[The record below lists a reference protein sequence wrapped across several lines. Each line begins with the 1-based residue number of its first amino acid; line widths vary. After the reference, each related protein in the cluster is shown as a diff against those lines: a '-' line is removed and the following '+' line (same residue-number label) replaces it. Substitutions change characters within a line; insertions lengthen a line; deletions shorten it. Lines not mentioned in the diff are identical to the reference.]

1 MSTLKAIKGNI
12 VSPNQVCFDH
22 FLLYKDGK
30 VVSIEE
36 TVASDIEVFDASG
49 KYVLPGAVDAHV
61 HCYSALTEGFE
72 AATRSA
78 AGGGVTT
85 IVEMPYDADK
95 LICNEKVFTDKIQLL
110 EKESVVD
117 VALLATIAPENGL
130 DQIPILSEAG
140 ACGFKISL
148 FNTHPVRFPKIEEGV
163 LAEAFQLTKAA
174 RRPISVHAE
183 TDSIVRK
190 NIEKYKDQGFN
201 NPIAHCLS
209 RPKLAESTAAL
220 TILEMAFQLDAK
232 AHLHHTTFPHVFELV
247 EHYKSL
253 GADVTA
259 ETCTHYLVFS
269 EEDMDRLGA
278 LGKINPPLR
287 SEQDRLG
294 LWELLSEGEIDIVTS
309 DHAPWPIEAKQHENI
324 FDNSS
329 GAPGVEVLLP
339 ILYSEGVAKGR
350 ISLNRLVQLVSENPA
365 SRFGL
370 GHRKGKLVPGYDAD
384 FVVLD
389 PKEESV
395 VRAENMHSNAGWS
408 PYEGMKLQGQIQY
421 TFLRGQVIFDGEKV
435 NGKKGYGEYIPAVF
449 GGENSNAT
457 TM

>member
-1 MSTLKAIKGNI
+1 MGTLKAVKGNI
-12 VSPNQVCFDH
+12 VTTDKVNYDH
-22 FLLYKDGK
+22 FLLYMDGK
-30 VVSIEE
+30 VVSIEQS
-36 TVASDIEVFDASG
+36 VASDIEVLDASG
-49 KYVLPGAVDAHV
+49 KYVLPGAIDAHV
-61 HCYSALTEGFE
+61 HCYSALSEGFE
-72 AATRSA
+72 VATRSA

-95 LICNEKVFTDKIQLL
+95 LICNEKVFKDKIQLL
-110 EKESVVD
+110 EKEAVVD
-117 VALLATIAPENGL
+117 VALLATIAPEDGL
-130 DQIPILSEAG
+130 DQIPLLSKAG

-163 LAEAFQLTKAA
+163 LAEAFELTKAA
-174 RRPISVHAE
+174 DRPISFHAE
-183 TDSIVRK
+183 TDSIVRR

-220 TILEMAFQLDAK
+220 TILEMAYQLDAK
-232 AHLHHTTFPHVFELV
+232 AHLHHTTFGHVFELV
-247 EHYKSL
+247 EYYKSL

-269 EEDMDRLGA
+269 EDDMERLGA

-287 SEQDRLG
+287 SEQDRLDLWG
-294 LWELLSEGEIDIVTS
+294 LLGNGQIDMVTS

-350 ISLNRLVQLVSENPA
+350 ISLNRLVQLISENPA
-365 SRFGL
+365 NRFGL
-370 GHRKGKLVPGYDAD
+370 GHRKGKLATGYDAD
-384 FVVLD
+384 FVILD
-389 PKEESV
+389 PSAATV
-395 VRAENMHSNAGWS
+395 VRAGDMHSNAGWS
-408 PYEGMKLQGQIQY
+408 PYEGMKLQGQIES
-421 TFLRGQVIFDGEKV
+421 TFLRGEEVYNGTEV
-435 NGKKGYGEYIPAVF
+435 NGEKGYGQYVHALF
-449 GGENSNAT
+449 GGESFDEST
-457 TM
+457 I